1 MGKLTAL
8 KPTRPDQ
15 RSAEAEQY
23 RKLYDLAAW
32 RGSHGARQAQLKR
45 QPLCENCLKHGRI
58 TAATVVDHK
67 TPHKGDLELF
77 LDPNNHQSLCDDPR
91 WRCHS
96 SDKQREEHGNA
107 PRPHIGIDGWP
118 TT

>member
-1 MGKLTAL
+1 MGQQS
-8 KPTRPDQ
+8 RRNQ
-15 RSAEAEQY
+15 RSPEAEQH
-23 RKLYDLAAW
+23 RKLYSLAAW
-32 RGSHGARQAQLKR
+32 RGPNGARQAQLKR

-67 TPHKGDLELF
+67 TPHKGDIRLF

-107 PRPHIGIDGWP
+107 PRQQIGSDGWP
-118 TT
+118 VQ